1 MFVEERHQEILRLLN
16 ENEKVKVKELSKRF
30 EVTEDCIRKDLASM
44 EAKNLLKRTYGGAVL
59 PDTLHPGHTNI
70 VSIRKDKNIKE
81 KRMIAKKAV
90 ELIHDG
96 DMIFLDTSTTNIELA
111 REIIERR
118 LEVTVVSC
126 MLDIAEVFT
135 ATKNVK
141 FILLGGEFNRSQ
153 NGFLGELVLQMMEN
167 FRFDI
172 SFMGVV
178 GANLYDNAIMT
189 YVPEDGIMKHNAVKK
204 SSKCYL
210 MMESHKFDF
219 KANYVYATFDD
230 VDGVIC
236 EDGLSKEIQDKL
248 ETYQTENH
256 IKNYGSREIIF
267 ILCSFFGLF

>member
-118 LEVTVVSC
+118 LEVTV
-126 MLDIAEVFT
+126 
-135 ATKNVK
+135 TKNVK

-248 ETYQTENH
+248 ETYQT
-256 IKNYGSREIIF
+256 KII
-267 ILCSFFGLF
+267 

>member
-118 LEVTVVSC
+118 LEVTVVS
-126 MLDIAEVFT
+126 
-135 ATKNVK
+135 

-178 GANLYDNAIMT
+178 GANLYENAIMT

-248 ETYQTENH
+248 ETYQT
-256 IKNYGSREIIF
+256 KII
-267 ILCSFFGLF
+267 